1 MVRPGVTTRNPRVNR
16 RLPGRR
22 TALTVCHAMSMA
34 MTVVLPAP
42 VASLSASRARPGFA
56 CALAAARW
64 SRKRRPSLP
73 RPGATSVS
81 QIAVSAAST
90 WQKKGRMSPK
100 RWLRQCFRRR
110 TVSGVTRHRP
120 GSGIDR
126 HASTRRRSSL
136 MTPISSYCWPSASS
150 AWAAASKT
158 IARWP
163 RFFGLGIGVM
173 NDTRRRRSRMR
184 LVGWPPSSSSQCRD
198 GYS

>member
-42 VASLSASRARPGFA
+42 VASLSARRARPGFA
-56 CALAAARW
+56 CSLAAARW

-73 RPGATSVS
+73 SPGATSVS

-90 WQKKGRMSPK
+90 WQKKGRMSAK
-100 RWLRQCFRRR
+100 RWLRQCFRSRA
-110 TVSGVTRHRP
+110 VSGVTRHRLV
-120 GSGIDR
+120 SGIDR

-136 MTPISSYCWPSASS
+136 MTSISSYC
-150 AWAAASKT
+150 
-158 IARWP
+158 
-163 RFFGLGIGVM
+163 
-173 NDTRRRRSRMR
+173 
-184 LVGWPPSSSSQCRD
+184 
-198 GYS
+198 